1 MTPSRKATLEEHVQL
16 VRQLRISEASK
27 DQANVLLEQ
36 ARRFGE
42 QEKEKNY
49 QMAEVENK
57 MRLCASLKHHI
68 LACFISVYVP
78 PTKAPDPFRLW
89 IKCAWKIES
98 SLGFCSSCT
107 YGLRILTPSN
117 NSGELRTKR

>member
-49 QMAEVENK
+49 QMAEVE
-57 MRLCASLKHHI
+57 A
-68 LACFISVYVP
+68 
-78 PTKAPDPFRLW
+78 
-89 IKCAWKIES
+89 
-98 SLGFCSSCT
+98 
-107 YGLRILTPSN
+107 LRY
-117 NSGELRTKR
+117 